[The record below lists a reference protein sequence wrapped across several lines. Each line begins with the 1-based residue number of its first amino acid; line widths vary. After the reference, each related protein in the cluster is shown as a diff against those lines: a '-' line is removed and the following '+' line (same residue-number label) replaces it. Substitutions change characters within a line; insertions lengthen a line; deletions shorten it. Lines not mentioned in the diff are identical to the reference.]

1 MPSAS
6 IIAGLVRDAA
16 DRPVGAARVYF
27 VEAPVAVPDIAA
39 LTDDHGRFTL
49 SVPVPGTYRVEVA
62 SEGFTSTTAIV
73 DVRGEQR
80 VDLNVR
86 LSS

>member
-1 MPSAS
+1 VPSSS
-6 IIAGLVRDAA
+6 IIAGLVQDAA
-16 DRPVGAARVYF
+16 GRPVGAARVYF
-27 VEAPVAVPDIAA
+27 VEGPVALPDIAA

-49 SVPVPGTYRVEVA
+49 SAPIPGTYRVEVA
-62 SEGFTSTTAIV
+62 SEGSPSTTAIV